1 MSDFAMVAIAA
12 GGTLLMRVSLV
23 ALLAN
28 ATIPPKVEAALK
40 LVVPAVLAGL
50 VAQTLF
56 LEGGDLRP
64 LDAWYPAA
72 AVAVI
77 VAWRTRSTTWTLVV
91 GMIAVWLLAAV
102 GG

>member
-1 MSDFAMVAIAA
+1 MSDLALVAMAA

-28 ATIPPKVEAALK
+28 ATIPPRVERALQ

-56 LEGGDLRP
+56 LESGDVRP

-72 AVAVI
+72 AVAII
-77 VAWRTRSTTWTLVV
+77 VAWQTRSTMWTLLV
-91 GMIAVWLLAAV
+91 GMVAVWLLTALS
-102 GG
+102 